1 MTVRIVT
8 DSSCDLPQ
16 KMADALGIRIVPLS
30 VRFGDTE
37 YIDRTTITATEFWS
51 KCAASATLP
60 ETAAPSPGS
69 FEETY
74 RSLAAEGATAI
85 VVVALSSDLSA
96 TMQSAELA
104 ARAMAD
110 EAASLRAM
118 QPSDVAGVVRDLP
131 IAQRQLLAKE
141 MDDDRLTDLHEE
153 MPESDQ
159 LALISNLDINRLIDV
174 LAPEIDVRI
183 VDSRNASMG
192 LGLTVLACAELAK
205 TGASA
210 DEVVARAQSV
220 IPRTRVFA
228 ALDTLDNLK
237 KGGRIGGAKAMLA
250 TVMSIKPLISI
261 TNGLVEEAGKQRTRS
276 KALAHLVDILRNQEV
291 PIERLAVLNAQCADI
306 DAFIA
311 MVKEVYTGEI
321 IVGDIGAVI
330 GTHAGQGTI
339 GIVFLLS
346 A

>member
-16 KMADALGIRIVPLS
+16 AMADALGIRIVPLS

-37 YIDRTTITATEFWS
+37 YIDRTTITTAEFWS
-51 KCAASATLP
+51 KCAAAATLP

-69 FEETY
+69 YEETY

-104 ARAMAD
+104 ARA
-110 EAASLRAM
+110 
-118 QPSDVAGVVRDLP
+118 VAPG
-131 IAQRQLLAKE
+131 
-141 MDDDRLTDLHEE
+141 
-153 MPESDQ
+153 
-159 LALISNLDINRLIDV
+159 
-174 LAPEIDVRI
+174 IDVRI
-183 VDSRNASMG
+183 VDSRSASMG

-210 DEVVARAQSV
+210 DDVVARAQSV

-291 PIERLAVLNAQCADI
+291 PIERLSILNAQCSDI
-306 DAFIA
+306 DAFVA

>member
-16 KMADALGIRIVPLS
+16 GMADALGIRIVPLS
-30 VRFGDTE
+30 IRFGETE

-51 KCAASATLP
+51 KCAASPTLP
-60 ETAAPSPGS
+60 ETAAPSPGQ

-85 VVVALSSDLSA
+85 VVVSLSSDLSA

-104 ARAMAD
+104 ARA
-110 EAASLRAM
+110 
-118 QPSDVAGVVRDLP
+118 VAPG
-131 IAQRQLLAKE
+131 
-141 MDDDRLTDLHEE
+141 
-153 MPESDQ
+153 
-159 LALISNLDINRLIDV
+159 
-174 LAPEIDVRI
+174 IDVRI

-192 LGLTVLACAELAK
+192 LGLTVLACAELAA

-261 TNGLVEEAGKQRTRS
+261 TNGLVAEAGKQRTRS

-291 PIERLAVLNAQCADI
+291 PIERLSVLNAQCSDV
-306 DAFIA
+306 DAFVA
-311 MVKEVYTGEI
+311 MVKEVYSGEI
-321 IVGDIGAVI
+321 IIGDIGAVI

>member
-16 KMADALGIRIVPLS
+16 AMANALGIRIVPLS

-104 ARAMAD
+104 ARA
-110 EAASLRAM
+110 
-118 QPSDVAGVVRDLP
+118 VAPG
-131 IAQRQLLAKE
+131 
-141 MDDDRLTDLHEE
+141 
-153 MPESDQ
+153 
-159 LALISNLDINRLIDV
+159 
-174 LAPEIDVRI
+174 IDVRI

-291 PIERLAVLNAQCADI
+291 PIERLSILNAQCSDI
-306 DAFIA
+306 DAFVA

>member
-16 KMADALGIRIVPLS
+16 TMADALGIRIVPLS

-104 ARAMAD
+104 ARA
-110 EAASLRAM
+110 
-118 QPSDVAGVVRDLP
+118 VAPG
-131 IAQRQLLAKE
+131 
-141 MDDDRLTDLHEE
+141 
-153 MPESDQ
+153 
-159 LALISNLDINRLIDV
+159 
-174 LAPEIDVRI
+174 IDVRI

>member
-1 MTVRIVT
+1 
-8 DSSCDLPQ
+8 
-16 KMADALGIRIVPLS
+16 
-30 VRFGDTE
+30 
-37 YIDRTTITATEFWS
+37 
-51 KCAASATLP
+51 
-60 ETAAPSPGS
+60 
-69 FEETY
+69 
-74 RSLAAEGATAI
+74 
-85 VVVALSSDLSA
+85 
-96 TMQSAELA
+96 
-104 ARAMAD
+104 
-110 EAASLRAM
+110 
-118 QPSDVAGVVRDLP
+118 
-131 IAQRQLLAKE
+131 
-141 MDDDRLTDLHEE
+141 
-153 MPESDQ
+153 
-159 LALISNLDINRLIDV
+159 
-174 LAPEIDVRI
+174 
-183 VDSRNASMG
+183 MG
-192 LGLTVLACAELAK
+192 LGLTVLACAELAS

>member
-16 KMADALGIRIVPLS
+16 GMADALGIRIVPLS

-104 ARAMAD
+104 ARA
-110 EAASLRAM
+110 
-118 QPSDVAGVVRDLP
+118 VAPG
-131 IAQRQLLAKE
+131 
-141 MDDDRLTDLHEE
+141 
-153 MPESDQ
+153 
-159 LALISNLDINRLIDV
+159 
-174 LAPEIDVRI
+174 IDVRI

-210 DEVVARAQSV
+210 DEVVARAESV

-306 DAFIA
+306 DSFIA

>member
-16 KMADALGIRIVPLS
+16 AMADALGIRIVPLS

-104 ARAMAD
+104 ARA
-110 EAASLRAM
+110 
-118 QPSDVAGVVRDLP
+118 VAPG
-131 IAQRQLLAKE
+131 
-141 MDDDRLTDLHEE
+141 
-153 MPESDQ
+153 
-159 LALISNLDINRLIDV
+159 
-174 LAPEIDVRI
+174 IDVRI

-210 DEVVARAQSV
+210 DDVVARAQSV

-276 KALAHLVDILRNQEV
+276 KALAHLVDILSNQEV

-306 DAFIA
+306 DAFLA
-311 MVKEVYTGEI
+311 MVKEVYSGEI

>member
-16 KMADALGIRIVPLS
+16 AMADTLGIRIVPLS

-51 KCAASATLP
+51 MCAASATLP

-104 ARAMAD
+104 ARA
-110 EAASLRAM
+110 
-118 QPSDVAGVVRDLP
+118 VAPG
-131 IAQRQLLAKE
+131 
-141 MDDDRLTDLHEE
+141 
-153 MPESDQ
+153 
-159 LALISNLDINRLIDV
+159 
-174 LAPEIDVRI
+174 IDVRI

-306 DAFIA
+306 DAFVA

>member
-16 KMADALGIRIVPLS
+16 AMADALGIRIVPLS

-74 RSLAAEGATAI
+74 RSLAAEGATSI

-104 ARAMAD
+104 ARA
-110 EAASLRAM
+110 
-118 QPSDVAGVVRDLP
+118 VAPG
-131 IAQRQLLAKE
+131 
-141 MDDDRLTDLHEE
+141 
-153 MPESDQ
+153 
-159 LALISNLDINRLIDV
+159 
-174 LAPEIDVRI
+174 IDVRI

-192 LGLTVLACAELAK
+192 LGLTVLACAKLAK

>member
-16 KMADALGIRIVPLS
+16 AMADALGIRIVPLS

-74 RSLAAEGATAI
+74 RSLAAEGATSI

-104 ARAMAD
+104 ARA
-110 EAASLRAM
+110 
-118 QPSDVAGVVRDLP
+118 VAPG
-131 IAQRQLLAKE
+131 
-141 MDDDRLTDLHEE
+141 
-153 MPESDQ
+153 
-159 LALISNLDINRLIDV
+159 
-174 LAPEIDVRI
+174 IDVRI

-220 IPRTRVFA
+220 IPRTREFA

>member
-16 KMADALGIRIVPLS
+16 AMADALGIRIVPLS
-30 VRFGDTE
+30 IRFGDTE

-69 FEETY
+69 YEETY

-85 VVVALSSDLSA
+85 VVIALSSDLSA

-104 ARAMAD
+104 ARA
-110 EAASLRAM
+110 
-118 QPSDVAGVVRDLP
+118 VAPG
-131 IAQRQLLAKE
+131 
-141 MDDDRLTDLHEE
+141 
-153 MPESDQ
+153 
-159 LALISNLDINRLIDV
+159 
-174 LAPEIDVRI
+174 IDVRI

-210 DEVVARAQSV
+210 DEVVARAHSV

-306 DAFIA
+306 DAFLA
-311 MVKEVYTGEI
+311 MVKEVYTREI

>member
-16 KMADALGIRIVPLS
+16 GMADALGIRIVPLS
-30 VRFGDTE
+30 IRFGDTE

-51 KCAASATLP
+51 KCTASPTLP
-60 ETAAPSPGS
+60 ETAAPSPGQ

-74 RSLAAEGATAI
+74 RSLAAEGSTAI
-85 VVVALSSDLSA
+85 VVVSLSSDLSA

-104 ARAMAD
+104 ARA
-110 EAASLRAM
+110 
-118 QPSDVAGVVRDLP
+118 VAPG
-131 IAQRQLLAKE
+131 
-141 MDDDRLTDLHEE
+141 
-153 MPESDQ
+153 
-159 LALISNLDINRLIDV
+159 
-174 LAPEIDVRI
+174 IDVRI

-192 LGLTVLACAELAK
+192 LGLTVLACAELAA

-261 TNGLVEEAGKQRTRS
+261 TNGLVAEAGKQRTRS

-291 PIERLAVLNAQCADI
+291 PIERLSVLNAQCADV
-306 DAFIA
+306 DAFVA
-311 MVKEVYTGEI
+311 MVKEVYSGEI
-321 IVGDIGAVI
+321 IIGDIGAVI

>member
-16 KMADALGIRIVPLS
+16 GMADALGIRIVPLS

-104 ARAMAD
+104 AR
-110 EAASLRAM
+110 
-118 QPSDVAGVVRDLP
+118 DVAPG
-131 IAQRQLLAKE
+131 
-141 MDDDRLTDLHEE
+141 
-153 MPESDQ
+153 
-159 LALISNLDINRLIDV
+159 
-174 LAPEIDVRI
+174 IDVRI

-210 DEVVARAQSV
+210 DEVVARAESV

-291 PIERLAVLNAQCADI
+291 PIERLAVLNAQCSDI

>member
-16 KMADALGIRIVPLS
+16 AMADALGIRIVPLS

-104 ARAMAD
+104 ARA
-110 EAASLRAM
+110 
-118 QPSDVAGVVRDLP
+118 VAPG
-131 IAQRQLLAKE
+131 
-141 MDDDRLTDLHEE
+141 
-153 MPESDQ
+153 
-159 LALISNLDINRLIDV
+159 
-174 LAPEIDVRI
+174 IDVRI

-250 TVMSIKPLISI
+250 TVMSIKPLISV

-291 PIERLAVLNAQCADI
+291 PIERLAILNAQCSDV

-311 MVKEVYTGEI
+311 MVKEVYVGEI

>member
-16 KMADALGIRIVPLS
+16 AMADALGIRIVPLS

-104 ARAMAD
+104 ARA
-110 EAASLRAM
+110 
-118 QPSDVAGVVRDLP
+118 VAPG
-131 IAQRQLLAKE
+131 
-141 MDDDRLTDLHEE
+141 
-153 MPESDQ
+153 
-159 LALISNLDINRLIDV
+159 
-174 LAPEIDVRI
+174 IDVRI

-291 PIERLAVLNAQCADI
+291 PIERLSILNAQCSDI
-306 DAFIA
+306 DAFVA
-311 MVKEVYTGEI
+311 MVKEVYAGEI

>member
-16 KMADALGIRIVPLS
+16 AMADALGIRIVPLS

-104 ARAMAD
+104 ARA
-110 EAASLRAM
+110 
-118 QPSDVAGVVRDLP
+118 VAPG
-131 IAQRQLLAKE
+131 
-141 MDDDRLTDLHEE
+141 
-153 MPESDQ
+153 
-159 LALISNLDINRLIDV
+159 
-174 LAPEIDVRI
+174 IDVRI

-276 KALAHLVDILRNQEV
+276 KALAHLVEILRNQEV
-291 PIERLAVLNAQCADI
+291 PIERLAILNAQCSDV

>member
-16 KMADALGIRIVPLS
+16 AMADALGIRIVPLS

-74 RSLAAEGATAI
+74 RSLAAEGATSI

-104 ARAMAD
+104 ARA
-110 EAASLRAM
+110 
-118 QPSDVAGVVRDLP
+118 VAPG
-131 IAQRQLLAKE
+131 
-141 MDDDRLTDLHEE
+141 
-153 MPESDQ
+153 
-159 LALISNLDINRLIDV
+159 
-174 LAPEIDVRI
+174 IDVRI

-311 MVKEVYTGEI
+311 MVKEVYAGEI

>member
-16 KMADALGIRIVPLS
+16 AMADALGIRIVPLS

-104 ARAMAD
+104 ARA
-110 EAASLRAM
+110 
-118 QPSDVAGVVRDLP
+118 VAPG
-131 IAQRQLLAKE
+131 
-141 MDDDRLTDLHEE
+141 
-153 MPESDQ
+153 
-159 LALISNLDINRLIDV
+159 
-174 LAPEIDVRI
+174 IDVRI

-210 DEVVARAQSV
+210 DDVVARAQSV

-276 KALAHLVDILRNQEV
+276 KALAHLVEILRNQEV
-291 PIERLAVLNAQCADI
+291 PIERLAILNAQCSDV

>member
-1 MTVRIVT
+1 
-8 DSSCDLPQ
+8 
-16 KMADALGIRIVPLS
+16 
-30 VRFGDTE
+30 
-37 YIDRTTITATEFWS
+37 
-51 KCAASATLP
+51 
-60 ETAAPSPGS
+60 
-69 FEETY
+69 
-74 RSLAAEGATAI
+74 
-85 VVVALSSDLSA
+85 
-96 TMQSAELA
+96 
-104 ARAMAD
+104 
-110 EAASLRAM
+110 
-118 QPSDVAGVVRDLP
+118 
-131 IAQRQLLAKE
+131 
-141 MDDDRLTDLHEE
+141 
-153 MPESDQ
+153 
-159 LALISNLDINRLIDV
+159 
-174 LAPEIDVRI
+174 
-183 VDSRNASMG
+183 MG

-205 TGASA
+205 NGTSA

-291 PIERLAVLNAQCADI
+291 PIERLSILNAQCSDI
-306 DAFIA
+306 DAFVA

>member
-16 KMADALGIRIVPLS
+16 AMADTLGIRIVPLS

-104 ARAMAD
+104 ARA
-110 EAASLRAM
+110 
-118 QPSDVAGVVRDLP
+118 VAPG
-131 IAQRQLLAKE
+131 
-141 MDDDRLTDLHEE
+141 
-153 MPESDQ
+153 
-159 LALISNLDINRLIDV
+159 
-174 LAPEIDVRI
+174 IDVRI

-192 LGLTVLACAELAK
+192 LGLTVLACAELAS

-306 DAFIA
+306 DAFVA

>member
-16 KMADALGIRIVPLS
+16 AMADALRIRIVPLS

-69 FEETY
+69 YEETY

-104 ARAMAD
+104 ARA
-110 EAASLRAM
+110 
-118 QPSDVAGVVRDLP
+118 VAPG
-131 IAQRQLLAKE
+131 
-141 MDDDRLTDLHEE
+141 
-153 MPESDQ
+153 
-159 LALISNLDINRLIDV
+159 
-174 LAPEIDVRI
+174 IDVRI

-192 LGLTVLACAELAK
+192 LGLTVLACAELAA

-291 PIERLAVLNAQCADI
+291 PIERLSILNAQCSDI
-306 DAFIA
+306 DAFVA

>member
-16 KMADALGIRIVPLS
+16 AMADALGIRIVPLS

-104 ARAMAD
+104 ARA
-110 EAASLRAM
+110 
-118 QPSDVAGVVRDLP
+118 VAPG
-131 IAQRQLLAKE
+131 
-141 MDDDRLTDLHEE
+141 
-153 MPESDQ
+153 
-159 LALISNLDINRLIDV
+159 
-174 LAPEIDVRI
+174 IDVRI

-276 KALAHLVDILRNQEV
+276 KALAHLVEILRNQEV

-346 A
+346 T

>member
-16 KMADALGIRIVPLS
+16 AMADALGIRIVPLS

-74 RSLAAEGATAI
+74 RSLAAEGVTAI

-104 ARAMAD
+104 ARA
-110 EAASLRAM
+110 
-118 QPSDVAGVVRDLP
+118 VAPG
-131 IAQRQLLAKE
+131 
-141 MDDDRLTDLHEE
+141 
-153 MPESDQ
+153 
-159 LALISNLDINRLIDV
+159 
-174 LAPEIDVRI
+174 IDVRI

-306 DAFIA
+306 DAFLA
-311 MVKEVYTGEI
+311 MVKEVYSGEI

>member
-16 KMADALGIRIVPLS
+16 GMADALGIRIVPLS

-51 KCAASATLP
+51 KCAASPTLP
-60 ETAAPSPGS
+60 ETAAPSPGQ

-85 VVVALSSDLSA
+85 VVVSLSSDLSA

-104 ARAMAD
+104 ARAVT
-110 EAASLRAM
+110 
-118 QPSDVAGVVRDLP
+118 PG
-131 IAQRQLLAKE
+131 
-141 MDDDRLTDLHEE
+141 
-153 MPESDQ
+153 
-159 LALISNLDINRLIDV
+159 
-174 LAPEIDVRI
+174 IDVRI

-192 LGLTVLACAELAK
+192 LGLTVLACAELAA

-261 TNGLVEEAGKQRTRS
+261 TNGLVAEAGKQRTRS

-291 PIERLAVLNAQCADI
+291 PIERLSVLNAQCSDV
-306 DAFIA
+306 DAFVA
-311 MVKEVYTGEI
+311 MVKEVYSGEI
-321 IVGDIGAVI
+321 IIGDIGAVI

>member
-16 KMADALGIRIVPLS
+16 AMADALGIRIVPLS

-104 ARAMAD
+104 ARA
-110 EAASLRAM
+110 
-118 QPSDVAGVVRDLP
+118 VAPG
-131 IAQRQLLAKE
+131 
-141 MDDDRLTDLHEE
+141 
-153 MPESDQ
+153 
-159 LALISNLDINRLIDV
+159 
-174 LAPEIDVRI
+174 IDVRI

-250 TVMSIKPLISI
+250 TVMSIKPLISV

-276 KALAHLVDILRNQEV
+276 KALAHLVEILRNQEV
-291 PIERLAVLNAQCADI
+291 PIERLAILNAQCSDV

>member
-1 MTVRIVT
+1 
-8 DSSCDLPQ
+8 
-16 KMADALGIRIVPLS
+16 MADALGIRIVPLS

-37 YIDRTTITATEFWS
+37 YIDRATITATEFWS

-69 FEETY
+69 YEETY

-104 ARAMAD
+104 ARA
-110 EAASLRAM
+110 
-118 QPSDVAGVVRDLP
+118 VAPG
-131 IAQRQLLAKE
+131 
-141 MDDDRLTDLHEE
+141 
-153 MPESDQ
+153 
-159 LALISNLDINRLIDV
+159 
-174 LAPEIDVRI
+174 IDVRI

-192 LGLTVLACAELAK
+192 LGLTVLACAELAA
-205 TGASA
+205 TGASV
-210 DEVVARAQSV
+210 DEVVARAHSV

-276 KALAHLVDILRNQEV
+276 KALAHLVDIVRNQEV
-291 PIERLAVLNAQCADI
+291 PIERLSILNAQCSDI
-306 DAFIA
+306 DAFVA

>member
-16 KMADALGIRIVPLS
+16 AMADALGIRIVPLS

-37 YIDRTTITATEFWS
+37 YTDRTTITATEFWS

-104 ARAMAD
+104 ARA
-110 EAASLRAM
+110 
-118 QPSDVAGVVRDLP
+118 VAPG
-131 IAQRQLLAKE
+131 
-141 MDDDRLTDLHEE
+141 
-153 MPESDQ
+153 
-159 LALISNLDINRLIDV
+159 
-174 LAPEIDVRI
+174 IDVRI

-210 DEVVARAQSV
+210 DEVVARAHSV

-276 KALAHLVDILRNQEV
+276 KALAHLVDILRNQQV

-306 DAFIA
+306 DAFVA
-311 MVKEVYTGEI
+311 MVKDVYTGEI

>member
-16 KMADALGIRIVPLS
+16 AMADALGIRIVPLS

-37 YIDRTTITATEFWS
+37 YIDRTSITATEFWS

-74 RSLAAEGATAI
+74 RSLAAEGASAI

-104 ARAMAD
+104 ARAV
-110 EAASLRAM
+110 S
-118 QPSDVAGVVRDLP
+118 PG
-131 IAQRQLLAKE
+131 
-141 MDDDRLTDLHEE
+141 
-153 MPESDQ
+153 
-159 LALISNLDINRLIDV
+159 
-174 LAPEIDVRI
+174 IDVRI

-276 KALAHLVDILRNQEV
+276 KALAHLVEILRNQEV

>member
-16 KMADALGIRIVPLS
+16 AMADALGIRIVPLS

-69 FEETY
+69 YEETY
-74 RSLAAEGATAI
+74 RSLATEGATAI

-104 ARAMAD
+104 ARA
-110 EAASLRAM
+110 
-118 QPSDVAGVVRDLP
+118 VAPG
-131 IAQRQLLAKE
+131 
-141 MDDDRLTDLHEE
+141 
-153 MPESDQ
+153 
-159 LALISNLDINRLIDV
+159 
-174 LAPEIDVRI
+174 IDVRI

-220 IPRTRVFA
+220 IPRVRLFA

-261 TNGLVEEAGKQRTRS
+261 TNGHVEEAGKQRTRS

-291 PIERLAVLNAQCADI
+291 PIERLSILNAQCSDI
-306 DAFIA
+306 DAFVA